1 LCLNAARPQERIK
14 NILPQKGNKKGK
26 RSFNIEALVYDLDLY
41 HRPFHLFFSFSLE
54 RKSFENAPQV
64 GGGTFLKRSIDS
76 THRQTPACG

>member
-1 LCLNAARPQERIK
+1 VFKRGTTPGADQKHFAAKRK
-14 NILPQKGNKKGK
+14 QKRK